1 MQTAASRHTLVCSR
15 MLLQT
20 SKRAHVSCPAVPP
33 YFRPIQAWKRTL
45 TQHHK
50 LPSNSLT
57 GFYRPHAAW
66 TIGGIRQH
74 GSHGHGHS
82 HHHHDADLMAS
93 LKSSSKRGTRITII
107 GLASNVGLTIT
118 KGVAGWAMNSASLL
132 AEALHSFSGE
142 WTDPFDALCDAAF
155 YTDRLQHVDLLS
167 DFVTL
172 YTFKMSRKPADSIY
186 PYGYGKFET
195 VGSVTVSSLLL
206 AGAIGIGWHSFDL
219 LLATLQTAGP
229 LASDAAAA
237 AAVVSSSAADSTAA
251 ASPRHT
257 HGHGGVLDPNA
268 AWFAL
273 VSVLIK
279 EWLYRATIKV
289 GEAERSEVLM
299 ANAWHH
305 RSDAYSS
312 AVALVAIVGSYAGMP
327 VLDPLGGIV
336 VSGMLIKSS
345 VGLLGNSMKELMDK
359 GITLEKLDAI
369 TNEISRVKAT
379 ELDLV
384 NFHSVRGR
392 KQGPFT
398 HIDLVLQL
406 NPAISMEKAYQIEE
420 LVRSSVKSNCEN
432 VQDILIYLE
441 DAKAVAKKYEQQNR
455 DHKGQ
460 HQHLDHH

>member
-1 MQTAASRHTLVCSR
+1 MQLTATRHMLGCTP
-15 MLLQT
+15 MLLLRP
-20 SKRAHVSCPAVPP
+20 SSRAYVTCTASSLYAGSTL
-33 YFRPIQAWKRTL
+33 KRTL
-45 TQHHK
+45 TQHR
-50 LPSNSLT
+50 LNTAFRQPGTALML
-57 GFYRPHAAW
+57 
-66 TIGGIRQH
+66 GGIRQH
-74 GSHGHGHS
+74 GTHGH

-93 LKSSSKRGTRITII
+93 LKSSSKKGTRITII
-107 GLASNVGLTIT
+107 GLASNVGLTIA
-118 KGVAGWAMNSASLL
+118 KGAAGWVMNSASLL
-132 AEALHSFSGE
+132 AEALHSFS
-142 WTDPFDALCDAAF
+142 
-155 YTDRLQHVDLLS
+155 DLLS

-172 YTFKMSRKPADSIY
+172 YTFKMSRKPADSVY

-206 AGAIGIGWHSFDL
+206 AGAVGIGWHSFDL

-229 LASDAAAA
+229 LVSDTTATVAAAA
-237 AAVVSSSAADSTAA
+237 SSNVAESTAA
-251 ASPRHT
+251 ASPPHV

-273 VSVLIK
+273 ASVLIK

-289 GEAERSEVLM
+289 GISERSEVLM

-336 VSGMLIKSS
+336 VSGMLVKSS
-345 VGLLGNSMKELMDK
+345 VGLLGSSMKELMDK
-359 GITLEKLDAI
+359 GITPEQLNEITDAI
-369 TNEISRVKAT
+369 TMVKNT
-379 ELDLV
+379 ELDLM

-392 KQGPFT
+392 KQGPFN

-420 LVRSSVKSNCEN
+420 LVRSSVKKNCDN
-432 VQDILIYLE
+432 IQDIMIYLE
-441 DAKAVAKKYEQQNR
+441 DAKAAAAKQHEHEQQQQQ
-455 DHKGQ
+455 Q
-460 HQHLDHH
+460 HHHHSH